1 MRDPDMMSSVP
12 LTIPKGD
19 RNMRKL
25 LLCCLLASVVAMSS
39 MATNRDSGGD
49 VEDSFRQFLGEYWP
63 QMKARNSDYLK
74 TVHPKLPAEAYDFFF
89 DVTLNMMRYAETNEA
104 VEPKIECQ
112 DFNVCKVIYPQ
123 PNDSWAAQHFVLHQ
137 GVWRWLNQ

>member
-1 MRDPDMMSSVP
+1 MMSSGP
-12 LTIPKGD
+12 PSIPKED

-25 LLCCLLASVVAMSS
+25 LPYCLLASIVAKSS
-39 MATNRDSGGD
+39 IAITQDSSGD

-89 DVTLNMMRYAETNEA
+89 DITLAMMQYAETNEA

-123 PNDSWAAQHFVLHQ
+123 PNDSWAAQRFILYQ
-137 GVWRWLNQ
+137 GAWRWLDQ